1 MTCCETKC
9 EYGKKMCVPRGK
21 TLQRDSMLPCICS
34 VVKLQGAK
42 CASEAPWVRRI
53 DNPSRRANLV
63 VTSPSEPSFV
73 CTDSWE
79 GGKGSQHKP
88 ISYAIESCQ
97 HSHFIFFVSHFLLP
111 SPDRN
116 VFRKHKKKEKVWPLR
131 DILGVLN
138 LYVIIPLEV
147 TLTSKLG

>member
-34 VVKLQGAK
+34 VAKLQRAK
-42 CASEAPWVRRI
+42 CASEAPWVRKI

-63 VTSPSEPSFV
+63 VTSPWEPSFV
-73 CTDSWE
+73 RTDSWE
-79 GGKGSQHKP
+79 GGLNINLYRTLLKAVNIP
-88 ISYAIESCQ
+88 IS
-97 HSHFIFFVSHFLLP
+97 FFVSHFLLP

-131 DILGVLN
+131 DFSGVLN

-147 TLTSKLG
+147 TLKSKLG